1 MREASPATYPR
12 SRRLTRD
19 WRVDQGQISAFQ
31 DFLRD
36 DILIRDFTVRQHSR
50 ENEEKSDL
58 AQRIFLATRLHR
70 QSSASVRPRVDE
82 VRERI
87 LLATDRERCCPG
99 AGRPWADSRRVYSRG
114 GESISCSLA
123 HGSSKDGRIV
133 GACRC
138 VASSSSRI
146 KVGHLSS
153 PLGRRTLPD
162 ADADHSASP
171 FPTGFLHR
179 GSGSVGG

>member
-1 MREASPATYPR
+1 VIGELTKARSPLFRTFYATTYNSGFHGSPALAR
-12 SRRLTRD
+12 KRRK
-19 WRVDQGQISAFQ
+19 
-31 DFLRD
+31 
-36 DILIRDFTVRQHSR
+36 IRFGAAHFSCDP
-50 ENEEKSDL
+50 L
-58 AQRIFLATRLHR
+58 ASTIEL
-70 QSSASVRPRVDE
+70 SASVRPRVDE

-179 GSGSVGG
+179 GSGIVGG